1 MQNAVMLSLGM
12 LNVIIVSRSLC
23 IVMLSFIIQKVVIQN
38 AIMLRVIIM
47 SILLLIVTLSL
58 S

>member
-1 MQNAVMLSLGM
+1 MQNAVTLSLGM
-12 LNVIIVSRSLC
+12 LNVIMISRSLF

-47 SILLLIVTLSL
+47 SISLLIVTLSL